1 MGKNILSTSHLSKKF
16 KSFTALDDVTINLEK
31 GKIYGLIG
39 KNGAGKTTLMRIIAG
54 LSYPTTGT
62 IELFG
67 KSDSKEYSKELATV
81 GTLIEYPG
89 LNGKMTAKQNI
100 KVNKI
105 MRGIHDD
112 QIDNE
117 LLKMVGLEAVGK
129 KKVKNYS
136 LGMRQRL
143 GIAVAMLSN
152 PELLILDEPVNG
164 LDPVGVVEIRN
175 LIKKLNE
182 EKGITVLISSH
193 NLPELYQ
200 TATDYIIIDKGKVKQ
215 SLTLQEL
222 EERCEHYIQ
231 IECSDSEALAKVIET
246 KLGTKKYKIMPDK
259 SVRLYDYTEEK
270 EKISSILY
278 ENGIQITQF
287 SLEGETLEN
296 YFLNVIGDDAND

>member
-67 KSDSKEYSKELATV
+67 KSDSKEYSKELAKV

>member
-1 MGKNILSTSHLSKKF
+1 MGKNILSTNHLNKKF
-16 KSFTALDDVTINLEK
+16 KDFTALDDVTINLEE

-54 LSYPTTGT
+54 LSYPTAGT

-67 KSDSKEYSKELATV
+67 KSDFKEYSKELSKV
-81 GTLIEYPG
+81 GTLIEYPS

-105 MRGIHDD
+105 MRGIHDEK
-112 QIDNE
+112 IDDE
-117 LLKMVGLEAVGK
+117 LLQMVGLENVGK

-143 GIAVAMLSN
+143 GIAIAMLSS

-200 TATDYIIIDKGKVKQ
+200 TATDYIIIDQGNVKQ
-215 SLTLQEL
+215 LLTLQEL
-222 EERCEHYIQ
+222 EERCEHYIN
-231 IECSDSEALAKVIET
+231 IECSNPEQLVKVIEE
-246 KLGTKKYKIMPDK
+246 KLESKKYKVMPDK
-259 SVRLYDYTEEK
+259 SVRLYDYTEDK
-270 EKISSILY
+270 QKVSNVLY
-278 ENGIQITQF
+278 DNGIQIIQF
-287 SLEGETLEN
+287 SVEGETLEN
-296 YFLNVIGDDAND
+296 YFLNVIGGDTNG